1 MNQRLALVDLETT
14 GADPR
19 ADRIT
24 EIGIVLVDDGVV
36 IEEYSTLVDPGRVIP
51 PGIETLTGITQAM
64 VDGAPSF
71 DDIALDVAARL
82 NGRTLVAHNARFDY
96 AFLRNEFRRAG
107 LPLRSDVLCTV
118 RLSRRLYPEHPRH
131 NLDSLIAR
139 FGLVC
144 DARHRALP
152 DARLVQQLLD
162 AFARHIGEDALR
174 TAIRETVHALRAPPG
189 LDPDLLDDIPET
201 SGVYTLRDAHGQALY
216 AGKAANLRSQVL
228 THFAE
233 RAAHA
238 AAQREAIQAGR
249 LEWTVTAGELGAALR
264 QLHLIE
270 TLAPAHNRATRKST
284 GAWGVRWNLEAQTG
298 AAPALADLN
307 ETPVDAFADL
317 CGPFRSREDA
327 IKAMRGLAREHR
339 LCESVLGL
347 APLGAPCSGLDDGAC
362 RGACVGRE
370 PPALHR
376 MRAIQALS
384 RLRLPAWPFAGAVGL
399 IEHDRDRTRSE
410 VLVVDAWRYLGSARD
425 DAELADLR
433 ARPSVLPAF
442 DVDVFRLLRRALAQR
457 PRDAI
462 VELPRWAHPLPELDA
477 LRAV

>member
-24 EIGIVLVDDGVV
+24 EIGIVLVDDNIVV
-36 IEEYSTLVDPGRVIP
+36 EEYCTLVDPGRFIP
-51 PGIETLTGITQAM
+51 PGIETLTGITQSM

-96 AFLRNEFRRAG
+96 AFLRNAFRRAG

-118 RLSRRLYPEHPRH
+118 RLSRRLFPEQPRH
-131 NLDSLIAR
+131 NLDTLIAR

-152 DARLVQQLLD
+152 DARLVHQLLG
-162 AFARHIGEDALR
+162 AFARHSGGDALR
-174 TAIRETVHALRAPPG
+174 MAMRETVDALRAPPG

-201 SGVYTLRDAHGQALY
+201 TGVYTLHDADGRALY

-228 THFAE
+228 SHFAE
-233 RAAHA
+233 RASHA
-238 AAQREAIQAGR
+238 ATQREAIQAGR
-249 LEWTVTAGELGAALR
+249 LEWAVTAGELGAALR

-270 TLAPAHNRATRKST
+270 TLAPAHNRAARKST
-284 GAWGVRWNLEAQTG
+284 GAWAIRWNLAGETS
-298 AAPALADLN
+298 AAPAFVDLN
-307 ETPVDAFADL
+307 DTPVAAFADL

-327 IKAMRGLAREHR
+327 IKALRGLAREHR
-339 LCESVLGL
+339 LCASLLGL
-347 APLGAPCSGLDDGAC
+347 APAGADCAGVDAGAC

-370 PPALHR
+370 PLAVHR
-376 MRAIQALS
+376 LRAIQALS
-384 RLRLPAWPFAGAVGL
+384 RLRLPAWPYAGAVGL
-399 IEHDRDRTRSE
+399 IEHDRERTRSE
-410 VLVVDAWRYLGSARD
+410 VLVVDGWRYLGCARD

-433 ARPSVLPAF
+433 SRPTALPAF

-457 PRDAI
+457 PATAI
-462 VELPRWAHPLPELDA
+462 VA
-477 LRAV
+477 LHEHAYG

>member
-1 MNQRLALVDLETT
+1 MTERLALVDLETT

-24 EIGIVLVDDGVV
+24 EIGIVLIDAGVV
-36 IEEYSTLVDPGRVIP
+36 VEEYCTLVDPGRTIP

-118 RLSRRLYPEHPRH
+118 RLSRRLFPEQPRH
-131 NLDSLIAR
+131 NLDTLIAR

-152 DARLVQQLLD
+152 DARLVHQLLG
-162 AFARHIGEDALR
+162 AFARQVGDEALR
-174 TAIRETVHALRAPPG
+174 TAIRETVDGLRAPPG

-201 SGVYTLRDAHGQALY
+201 TGVYTLHDAEGRTLY

-228 THFAE
+228 AHFAE
-233 RAAHA
+233 RASHA
-238 AAQREAIQAGR
+238 AAQRAAIQAGR
-249 LEWTVTAGELGAALR
+249 LAWTVTAGELGAALR
-264 QLHLIE
+264 HLQLIE
-270 TLAPAHNRATRKST
+270 TLSPAHNRAARKAT
-284 GAWGVRWNLEAQTG
+284 GAWGFRWKPTAETG
-298 AAPALADLN
+298 AAPALVDLN
-307 ETPVDAFADL
+307 DTPVDVFPDL

-327 IKAMRGLAREHR
+327 LKALRGLAREHR
-339 LCESVLGL
+339 LCASVLGL
-347 APLGAPCSGLDDGAC
+347 APPGAPCAGAQDGAC

-370 PPALHR
+370 PLALHH

-384 RLRLPAWPFAGAVGL
+384 RLRLPRWPFAGAVGL

-425 DAELADLR
+425 EAELTDLR
-433 ARPSVLPAF
+433 ARPDLLPAF
-442 DVDVFRLLRRALAQR
+442 DVDVFRLLRRALADQ

-462 VELPRWAHPLPELDA
+462 VDLHASAPGTRDIRRRPA
-477 LRAV
+477 